1 MNRCQNY
8 SPDRRIVGEG
18 RAGSGWSG
26 IESKSSRV
34 ARLFR
39 HHRKFRSDKL
49 IGVKRVARAPGL
61 GLVIGKVGS
70 LLSSCMGVRGQA
82 GAGWGRGRVGVH
94 PRTKRWRARRLPAY
108 SRVPAVQGAVIYG
121 SGKPSRVQVSSG
133 VGLPSMRLDD
143 APSSLV
149 PRKAYATISPSF
161 PRLTRQPNLTLPW

>member
-49 IGVKRVARAPGL
+49 IGVRKSGPSSRAGW
-61 GLVIGKVGS
+61 GVVIGKVGS
-70 LLSSCMGVRGQA
+70 LLSSCMGVRDQA
-82 GAGWGRGRVGVH
+82 GAGLGRGRVGVH
-94 PRTKRWRARRLPAY
+94 PRTIRWRARRLPAY

-121 SGKPSRVQVSSG
+121 SVSPAGSRFRLESASRRCDLTMRPPHLFPAKHMQPS
-133 VGLPSMRLDD
+133 LP
-143 APSSLV
+143 PSPASHD
-149 PRKAYATISPSF
+149 
-161 PRLTRQPNLTLPW
+161 NLI